1 MVVMGLNNNNMFG
14 LGLIAILLTSV
25 YTAILA
31 SLLMK
36 TKNRVDYLY
45 YREKNTGI

>member
-1 MVVMGLNNNNMFG
+1 MNANNNLFG
-14 LGLIAILLTSV
+14 VGIIAILLTSI

-36 TKNRVDYLY
+36 TKERVDYIY
-45 YREKNTGI
+45 HQERSKKDA

>member
-1 MVVMGLNNNNMFG
+1 MNRNNNLVGIGM
-14 LGLIAILLTSV
+14 IAILLTSV

-36 TKNRVDYLY
+36 TKERVDYIY
-45 YREKNTGI
+45 HKERSNNNS

>member
-1 MVVMGLNNNNMFG
+1 MYGNNNLAG
-14 LGLIAILLTSV
+14 VGIIAILLTSI

-36 TKNRVDYLY
+36 TKERVDYIY
-45 YREKNTGI
+45 HKERSNKNS